1 MTTNPHFE
9 SVATIAEARAKLSF
23 EPREPSF
30 TRGVKASGLRIHVL
44 DHKRREL
51 TVEQRSLEVYYPGFV
66 VTQAWKGRAEARR
79 LALEVSYG
87 REPRSARIGT
97 HDARLYEL
105 GPVPP
110 PDDIDGRSPSVVT
123 WSDGDVFFLIASSE
137 LPVADLVP
145 IAESMG

>member
-51 TVEQRSLEVYYPGFV
+51 TVEQRSLEAYYPGFV

-79 LALEVSYG
+79 LALEVCTAASRG
-87 REPRSARIGT
+87 PPGIGT

-105 GPVPP
+105 GPVPRP
-110 PDDIDGRSPSVVT
+110 TTSTVAARPSSPGPTAMSF
-123 WSDGDVFFLIASSE
+123 S
-137 LPVADLVP
+137 
-145 IAESMG
+145 